1 MFAKTVLKNGIRV
14 VSQEMPDHRS
24 VSLGIWVENGSRH
37 EAHHENGISH
47 FIEHLLF
54 KGTDRRTAAEIA
66 EEMDAVG
73 GILNAFTA
81 KEHTC
86 YYAKVL
92 DENLPLA
99 IDLLTDIF
107 LHSKFEREEIE
118 RERSV
123 ILQEI
128 SQAEDTPDDYVHDL
142 FSLDFFKDHPLAQ
155 PICGRA
161 ETVTKFRR
169 EDFLTFFR
177 SRYRPHR
184 VIVSAAGHLRHD
196 DLVREMAARL
206 NSVSEGT
213 ADTASVSFQGD
224 QPPEI
229 RRGVFTHS
237 KVLEQV
243 HLCLG
248 VVGIP
253 QAHPKRYAAYVLN
266 TLLGGG
272 MSSRL
277 FQEIREKR
285 GRAYSVYS
293 FSSSY
298 KDVGY
303 FGVYAGTSMEWVE
316 EVVDLTVKELKSL
329 AAGEIKQ
336 EELQRTQ
343 GQLVGSMILGLE
355 STDSWM
361 SHIARNEIYFGRPIT
376 TDEICQGVRSVSR
389 DDVIDLARALFRSG
403 EITLSLL
410 GDFKDDFKL
419 TNLDL
424 AH

>member
-1 MFAKTVLKNGIRV
+1 MFQKTVLDNGIRI
-14 VSQEMPDHRS
+14 VSHEMPDNRS

-37 EAHHENGISH
+37 ESAAENGISH

-54 KGTDRRTAAEIA
+54 KGTERRSAAQIA

-73 GILNAFTA
+73 GVINAFTS
-81 KEHTC
+81 KENTC

-99 IDLLTDIF
+99 IDLLSDIF
-107 LHSKFEREEIE
+107 LHSSFDDEEIE

-142 FSLDFFKDHPLAQ
+142 FNLDFFKDHPIGW
-155 PICGRA
+155 PICGRQ
-161 ETVTKFRR
+161 ETVNGFRR
-169 EDFLTFFR
+169 QDIVDYFK
-177 SRYRPHR
+177 SRYRPDR
-184 VIVSAAGHLRHD
+184 VVVAAAGNIRHT
-196 DLVREMAARL
+196 DLVEEMAARL
-206 NSVSEGT
+206 GSIDGAATDKISSLRGETVPEM
-213 ADTASVSFQGD
+213 AS
-224 QPPEI
+224 
-229 RRGVFTHS
+229 GVYPHQ
-237 KVLEQV
+237 KPLEQV

-248 VVGIP
+248 MAGIH
-253 QAHPKRYAAYVLN
+253 QSHPKRYVGYVLN

-285 GRAYSVYS
+285 GKAYSVYS

-303 FGVYAGTSMEWVE
+303 FGVYAGTSLESTE
-316 EVVDLTVKELKSL
+316 EVVELITSELKKI
-329 AAGEIKQ
+329 AAEGITEA
-336 EELQRTQ
+336 ELQRTQ
-343 GQLVGSMILGLE
+343 GQLIGSTLLGLE

-361 SHIARNEIYFGRPIT
+361 SHIARNEIYFGKAVT
-376 TDEICQGVRSVSR
+376 TEEICRRIRAVGRA
-389 DDVIDLARALFRSG
+389 DVAELARELFQNNG
-403 EITLSLL
+403 MTLTLL
-410 GDFKDDFKL
+410 GDFADDFQIK
-419 TNLDL
+419 NLDTS
-424 AH
+424 H

>member
-1 MFAKTVLKNGIRV
+1 MFAKTVLDNGIRV
-14 VSQEMPDHRS
+14 VSHEMPDNRS

-37 EAHHENGISH
+37 ESEAENGISH

-54 KGTDRRTAAEIA
+54 KGTERRSAAQIA

-73 GILNAFTA
+73 GVINAFTS
-81 KEHTC
+81 KENTC

-99 IDLLTDIF
+99 IDLLSDIF
-107 LHSKFEREEIE
+107 LHSSFDAEEIE

-142 FSLDFFKDHPLAQ
+142 FNLDFFRDHPIGW
-155 PICGRA
+155 PICGRQ
-161 ETVTKFRR
+161 ETVTGFRR
-169 EDFLTFFR
+169 DDIISFFK
-177 SRYRPHR
+177 SRYRPER
-184 VIVSAAGHLRHD
+184 VVIAAAGNMRHTE
-196 DLVREMAARL
+196 LVAEMVARLGSIDGHNRHAAPKTAGERVPEMA
-206 NSVSEGT
+206 S
-213 ADTASVSFQGD
+213 
-224 QPPEI
+224 
-229 RRGVFTHS
+229 GVYPHVKS
-237 KVLEQV
+237 LEQV

-248 VVGIP
+248 MAGIH
-253 QAHPKRYAAYVLN
+253 QTHAKRYVGYVLN

-285 GRAYSVYS
+285 GKAYSVYS

-303 FGVYAGTSMEWVE
+303 FGVYAGTSLDSTE
-316 EVVDLTVKELKSL
+316 EVVELITKELRKL
-329 AAGEIKQ
+329 AAGEIT
-336 EELQRTQ
+336 EAELQRTQ
-343 GQLVGSMILGLE
+343 GQLVGSTMLGLE

-361 SHIARNEIYFGRPIT
+361 SHIARNEIYFGNTVT
-376 TDEICQGVRSVSR
+376 TDEICRRIRAVSR
-389 DDVIDLARALFRSG
+389 EDVIDLAGALFQADG
-403 EITLSLL
+403 MTLTLL
-410 GDFKDDFKL
+410 GDFDESFQIK
-419 TNLDL
+419 NLNL
-424 AH
+424 GH

>member
-1 MFAKTVLKNGIRV
+1 MFSKTVLDNGIRV
-14 VSQEMPDHRS
+14 LSEEMPNARS

-37 EAHHENGISH
+37 EPRHQNGISH

-54 KGTDRRTAAEIA
+54 KGTERRSAAHIA
-66 EEMDAVG
+66 EEMDSVG
-73 GILNAFTA
+73 GVLNAFTS

-107 LHSKFEREEIE
+107 LHSVFDREEIE

-142 FSLDFFKDHPLAQ
+142 FNLDFFRDHPLGR
-155 PICGRA
+155 PICGEEA
-161 ETVTKFRR
+161 TVSNFRR
-169 EDFLTFFR
+169 EDFLNFVR
-177 SRYRPHR
+177 DRYLPGR
-184 VIVSAAGHLRHD
+184 VIVAAAGHVNHE
-196 DLVREMAARL
+196 DLVGELARRL
-206 NSVSEGT
+206 GAIEHAESKIQNLKSQIEDSPKLQSGI
-213 ADTASVSFQGD
+213 FQH
-224 QPPEI
+224 PKP
-229 RRGVFTHS
+229 
-237 KVLEQV
+237 LEQV

-248 VVGIP
+248 VAAIH
-253 QAHPKRYAAYVLN
+253 QSHPLRYAGYVLN

-293 FSSSY
+293 FLASY

-303 FGVYAGTSMEWVE
+303 LGIYAGTSLEWVE
-316 EVVDLTVKELKSL
+316 EVVDLILKETGRL
-329 AAGEIKQ
+329 AAGEIGE
-336 EELQRTQ
+336 EELERTK
-343 GQLVGSMILGLE
+343 GQLVGNMILGLE

-361 SHIARNEIYFGRPIT
+361 SHSARNEIYFGKAISLE
-376 TDEICQGVRSVSR
+376 EISRGVRSVSR
-389 DDVIDLARALFRSG
+389 GEIVDLARTIFRPEG
-403 EITLSLL
+403 VTLTVL
-410 GDFKDDFKL
+410 GDLDKKTLGLNL
-419 TNLDL
+419 TI
-424 AH
+424 

>member
-1 MFAKTVLKNGIRV
+1 MFAKTVLDNGIRIV
-14 VSQEMPDHRS
+14 THEMPDHRS
-24 VSLGIWVENGSRH
+24 TSLGIWVENGSRH
-37 EAHHENGISH
+37 ESARENGISH

-54 KGTDRRTAAEIA
+54 KGTERRSAAEIA

-73 GILNAFTA
+73 GVLNAFTA

-107 LHSKFEREEIE
+107 LHSVFDGEEIE

-128 SQAEDTPDDYVHDL
+128 SQSEDAPDDYVHDL
-142 FSLDFFKDHPLAQ
+142 FSLDFFKDHPLAR
-155 PICGRA
+155 PICGSA
-161 ETVTKFRR
+161 ETVTRFSRQ
-169 EDFLTFFR
+169 DFLNFFR
-177 SRYRPHR
+177 SRYRPDR
-184 VIVSAAGHLRHD
+184 VVVAAAGHLRHAE
-196 DLVREMAARL
+196 LVRALSERL
-206 NSVSEGT
+206 GSVTGS
-213 ADTASVSFQGD
+213 ADDGVPTRRGGD

-229 RRGVFTHS
+229 GSGVFPHA
-237 KVLEQV
+237 KPLEQA

-248 VVGIP
+248 VAGLHQTHP
-253 QAHPKRYAAYVLN
+253 QRYAAYVLN

-293 FSSSY
+293 FASSY
-298 KDVGY
+298 RDVGY
-303 FGVYAGTSMEWVE
+303 LGVYAGTSVEWTDEVVELILKELNSLAEGQITAE
-316 EVVDLTVKELKSL
+316 EVR
-329 AAGEIKQ
+329 
-336 EELQRTQ
+336 RTQ
-343 GQLVGSMILGLE
+343 GQLVGSMMLGLE

-361 SHIARNEIYFGRPIT
+361 SHIARNEIYFGKMID
-376 TDEICQGVRSVSR
+376 TDEICREIRAVSR
-389 DDVIDLARALFRSG
+389 DALTELARTLFRSQK
-403 EITLSLL
+403 TLSLL
-410 GDFKDDFKL
+410 GDFKNNMTIK
-419 TNLDL
+419 NLDL
-424 AH
+424 RH

>member
-1 MFAKTVLKNGIRV
+1 MFAKSVLENGIRI
-14 VSQEMPDHRS
+14 VSHEMPDHRS

-37 EAHHENGISH
+37 ETRREGGISH

-54 KGTDRRTAAEIA
+54 KGTERRSAAQIA
-66 EEMDAVG
+66 EEMDSVG
-73 GILNAFTA
+73 GVINAFTS

-107 LHSKFEREEIE
+107 LHSKFDEEEIE

-142 FSLDFFKDHPLAQ
+142 FNVDFFHDHAIGR
-155 PICGRA
+155 PICGSV
-161 ETVTKFRR
+161 ETVNSFTRDDLVK
-169 EDFLTFFR
+169 FFR
-177 SRYRPHR
+177 LRYQPRR
-184 VIVSAAGHLRHD
+184 VIVAAAGHVSHSEI
-196 DLVREMAARL
+196 VAEMAARL
-206 NSVSEGT
+206 GSVVDSESG
-213 ADTASVSFQGD
+213 AVAPPGSNAL
-224 QPPEI
+224 PEI
-229 RRGVFTHS
+229 RHGAFTHQ
-237 KVLEQV
+237 KPLEQV

-248 VVGIP
+248 VSGLEQGHP
-253 QAHPKRYAAYVLN
+253 QRYAGYVLN

-285 GRAYSVYS
+285 GKAYSVYS

-298 KDVGY
+298 RDIGY
-303 FGVYAGTSMEWVE
+303 FGVYAGTSVE
-316 EVVDLTVKELKSL
+316 STHEVVELILKELKNL
-329 AAGEIKQ
+329 ADGKITD
-336 EELQRTQ
+336 EELSRTR

-361 SHIARNEIYFGRPIT
+361 SHVARDEIYFGKTISI
-376 TDEICQGVRSVSR
+376 DEISRGIRAVSR
-389 DDVIDLARALFRSG
+389 ADVVELARVLFRSG
-403 EITLSLL
+403 APTLTLL
-410 GDFKDDFKL
+410 GDFKDNFSL
-419 TNLDL
+419 EGL
-424 AH
+424 AVGA